1 MNISS
6 LKSSLLAA
14 GTALA
19 LVVGLSA
26 CATEPAAT
34 ADGTVVVYA
43 GRDEALIAPLIEQFT
58 EETGIDVDVRY
69 GSTPELSALLLE
81 EGERTPANVFLSQ
94 DAGALG
100 ALSDAGL
107 LATLPADITDAV
119 PAEFTSTDD
128 TWVGVTG
135 RARVIAYDSEKYT
148 ESEIPDSVL
157 ELTDPRWSGLVG
169 FPPGNASFQSF
180 VTALRVLEGE
190 KVAEQWV
197 ADMAKN
203 SPVLTEKNGATL
215 DLVNAGQLDLA
226 LINHYYWFERAAEL
240 GQDNMRVQIKFL
252 PGDPGGIVN
261 VTGAGILK
269 NSATDADALAFVK
282 YLVSESAQ
290 KYFATTTFEYPLV
303 PGVASPEGLPALQ
316 ELANTQLDLAD
327 LASLAET
334 QALLAKYGLL

>member
-58 EETGIDVDVRY
+58 QETGIDVDVRY

-119 PAEFTSTDD
+119 
-128 TWVGVTG
+128 
-135 RARVIAYDSEKYT
+135 
-148 ESEIPDSVL
+148 
-157 ELTDPRWSGLVG
+157 
-169 FPPGNASFQSF
+169 
-180 VTALRVLEGE
+180 
-190 KVAEQWV
+190 
-197 ADMAKN
+197 
-203 SPVLTEKNGATL
+203 
-215 DLVNAGQLDLA
+215 
-226 LINHYYWFERAAEL
+226 
-240 GQDNMRVQIKFL
+240 QIR
-252 PGDPGGIVN
+252 
-261 VTGAGILK
+261 
-269 NSATDADALAFVK
+269 
-282 YLVSESAQ
+282 
-290 KYFATTTFEYPLV
+290 
-303 PGVASPEGLPALQ
+303 ASPC
-316 ELANTQLDLAD
+316 NTFWLMSD
-327 LASLAET
+327 
-334 QALLAKYGLL
+334 